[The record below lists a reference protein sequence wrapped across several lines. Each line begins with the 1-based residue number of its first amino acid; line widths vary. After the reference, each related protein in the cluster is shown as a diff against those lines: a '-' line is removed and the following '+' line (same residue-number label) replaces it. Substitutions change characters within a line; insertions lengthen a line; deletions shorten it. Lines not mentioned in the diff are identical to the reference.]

1 MQAGGV
7 GGAAFDAF
15 PLVKRFVL
23 NSLLC
28 KVLFSIEMT
37 ESLNVFSFCILGV
50 TGLVS
55 TDEKNDRNVDVD
67 LWTMTNQE
75 TGEYGVSHG

>member
-1 MQAGGV
+1 M
-7 GGAAFDAF
+7 
-15 PLVKRFVL
+15 LTL
-23 NSLLC
+23 
-28 KVLFSIEMT
+28 
-37 ESLNVFSFCILGV
+37 CILGV

-75 TGEYGVSHG
+75 TGEYGVSHLLSHKIVIDFQAFLAYNV